1 MNLIS
6 GFLLIFVL
14 SALQHWV
21 SSRKGLLWIIPI
33 PFAFL
38 LIMLY
43 AYNSNY
49 IESAAKLLIL
59 SVVGLLIL
67 VGEGIRTQNK
77 RKEQLNKEL
86 EKMKARDI

>member
-6 GFLLIFVL
+6 GFLLVFVL

-21 SSRKGLLWIIPI
+21 SGRKGLPWIIPV
-33 PFAFL
+33 PLVFL
-38 LIMLY
+38 FIMMY
-43 AYNSNY
+43 AYKANY
-49 IESAAKLLIL
+49 IDSSVKLWIL
-59 SVVGLLIL
+59 SGVGLLLL

-77 RKEQLNKEL
+77 RKAQLNKEL